1 MKQIPV
7 TDLRPG
13 MVTAED
19 ILTYDLKMI
28 VPKGVVLTENIIS
41 RLESYSVYYV
51 HIEDTVVNE
60 LNTPMTL
67 SKVLDADAGWLL
79 CSSFSTSPSN
89 SAFSSSIFSRISTD
103 VQNISAII

>member
-67 SKVLDADAGWLL
+67 SKVPDGSCAVH
-79 CSSFSTSPSN
+79 SPPVPRIPPSVP
-89 SAFSSSIFSRISTD
+89 AFSAGFQQMCRTFPR
-103 VQNISAII
+103 

>member
-67 SKVLDADAGWLL
+67 SKVLDADAVQ
-79 CSSFSTSPSN
+79 TN
-89 SAFSSSIFSRISTD
+89 KERYAAAFSSSIFSRISTD